1 MSRFIC
7 PVADYTQ
14 SGFLFH
20 QCWPGHTLVSG
31 GSEEQIMRIFR
42 RAVLFFALM
51 SLAVTGFADILRLRS
66 GVQIS
71 GFYEGGTP
79 RVVRFRTD
87 SGVQEFDILT
97 VSSVQISGTSPSA
110 EPDRTVKS
118 RPEAVSSF
126 GPEQEQLIREWFSRN
141 GNYSNLPPGLA
152 KRDRLPPGLERQL
165 QRNGTLPP
173 GLQKRVQPLPFAL
186 EQQLPPVF
194 VGMRRVI
201 LAGNVILLDETTA
214 RIVDLIRDVF

>member
-1 MSRFIC
+1 MMI
-7 PVADYTQ
+7 
-14 SGFLFH
+14 L
-20 QCWPGHTLVSG
+20 
-31 GSEEQIMRIFR
+31 R
-42 RAVLFFALM
+42 RAVLFFALA
-51 SLAVTGFADILRLRS
+51 SLAVTSFADVLRLRS

-97 VSSVQISGTSPSA
+97 VSSVQMTSASPNA
-110 EPDRTVKS
+110 EPDRTQKS
-118 RPEAVSSF
+118 RPQPASSF
-126 GPEQEQLIREWFSRN
+126 GPEQEQLIREWFSTN

-186 EQQLPPVF
+186 EQQLPPVLG
-194 VGMRRVI
+194 GMRRVI
-201 LAGNVILLDETTA
+201 LSGTVILLEVDTA

>member
-1 MSRFIC
+1 
-7 PVADYTQ
+7 
-14 SGFLFH
+14 
-20 QCWPGHTLVSG
+20 
-31 GSEEQIMRIFR
+31 
-42 RAVLFFALM
+42 M
-51 SLAVTGFADILRLRS
+51 SLALSSFADVLRLRS
-66 GVQIS
+66 GIQIS

-97 VSSVQISGTSPSA
+97 VSSVRITGTSPTT
-110 EPDRTVKS
+110 EVEQPVKA
-118 RPEAVSSF
+118 RPEPASSF

-186 EQQLPPVF
+186 EQQLPPVLG
-194 VGMRRVI
+194 GMRRVI
-201 LAGNVILLDETTA
+201 LSGNVILLEAATA